1 MEYGF
6 IILTSI
12 LVSATFLLLFY
23 CFYKIRRIDNNV
35 YELLFQVRKTQRTD
49 LVDSFQQRQYL
60 DILQQ
65 ELSLSHPLPPTRG
78 WAASP
83 DFLLT
88 IARHAH
94 EAKPSKVVECSSGVS
109 TLVLASCLRD
119 NGAGH
124 VYSLEHEET
133 FAAVTRSH
141 LEREG
146 LSEWA
151 TVLHAP
157 LVEHDIKG
165 RRFTWYDDAALPEGH
180 FDMIVVDGPP
190 HLVGEMA
197 RFPAGHRLFTRLS
210 EGGTA
215 FADDANREEEEATLA
230 AWRRDFATFEEK
242 YLFCEKGC
250 RSFKKPGRQ
259 RARTGREPRLAESP
273 DRQKALTG
281 TKPQTVRSPDL

>member
-6 IILTSI
+6 IIFICI
-12 LVSATFLLLFY
+12 LVSGTLGLLSY
-23 CFYKIRRIDNNV
+23 CFYKIRRIDKNV
-35 YELLFQVRKTQRTD
+35 CELLFLVRKIQKTD

-60 DILQQ
+60 DILEQ

-88 IARHAH
+88 IARHAR
-94 EAKPSKVVECSSGVS
+94 EAKPSRIVECSSGVS

-119 NGAGH
+119 NGKGH

-133 FAAVTRSH
+133 FAAATRAH

-157 LVEHDIKG
+157 LVEHDING
-165 RRFTWYDDAALPEGH
+165 RRFTWYDDAVLPEDR
-180 FDMIVVDGPP
+180 FDMVVVDGPP

-197 RFPAGHRLFTRLS
+197 RFPAGQRLFTRLS

-215 FADDANREEEEATLA
+215 FADDANREEEEATLS
-230 AWRRDFATFEEK
+230 AWRRDFPAFEEASF
-242 YLFCEKGC
+242 FCEKGC
-250 RSFKKPGRQ
+250 RSFRRP
-259 RARTGREPRLAESP
+259 
-273 DRQKALTG
+273 
-281 TKPQTVRSPDL
+281 